1 MQNIQNRID
10 RLVINGNNEF
20 SEERN
25 VIAALVEYSRCLDMF
40 DFLDRSYKI
49 QYHEILVR
57 IAICYDILGN
67 FHKTIEYLNKSLGI
81 VGNVSSLILYK
92 SVLLQTVG
100 KNDEAQKIL
109 IKYKQISGKRQ
120 IELYETFRLVFFY
133 SMQLEKEVLLIEI
146 NEYLS
151 KYSKNAVILY
161 LRAMIYLDYSNSK
174 KQKENDYYMKYE
186 NDLKEAIQLEPTD
199 TEYLIKDGITNE
211 NLTKLFF
218 MILPDMDFYQPRP
231 LVNYSNFHSGFKI
244 FYILFKAIKM
254 LRIKVEKKKLKKVY
268 NTRLKQYKNKPAEKD
283 NSESSINNSLLNNHH
298 NEHLANPDSSKN
310 LNNNLDS
317 GGVGNI
323 NKDSTNSTEIEFVT
337 TNRLKQVLKGKANRH
352 GSTNSS
358 ERKISKHLN
367 IVNLKSNV
375 DKVFIFIIF
384 RQPLTIKS
392 MK

>member
-10 RLVINGNNEF
+10 RLVTNGNNEF
-20 SEERN
+20 SEQRN
-25 VIAALVEYSRCLDMF
+25 VIAALVEYSRCLDLF
-40 DFLDRSYKI
+40 DFIDRSYKI

-67 FHKTIEYLNKSLGI
+67 FNKTIEYLNKSLGVI
-81 VGNVSSLILYK
+81 NNVSSLVLYK

-133 SMQLEKEVLLIEI
+133 TMQLEKEVLLVEI
-146 NEYLS
+146 NEFLS

-174 KQKENDYYMKYE
+174 KQRENDYYMKYE

-231 LVNYSNFHSGFKI
+231 LVNYYTFHSGFKL

-254 LRIKVEKKKLKKVY
+254 LRIKVEKKKLKKIYHVK
-268 NTRLKQYKNKPAEKD
+268 LKQFKNKTEKGD
-283 NSESSINNSLLNNHH
+283 SESSSNSLV
-298 NEHLANPDSSKN
+298 NEQNGGTAVDSSKC
-310 LNNNLDS
+310 
-317 GGVGNI
+317 GY
-323 NKDSTNSTEIEFVT
+323 
-337 TNRLKQVLKGKANRH
+337 
-352 GSTNSS
+352 
-358 ERKISKHLN
+358 
-367 IVNLKSNV
+367 
-375 DKVFIFIIF
+375 
-384 RQPLTIKS
+384 
-392 MK
+392 